1 MKWLLPIGIA
11 LLGLWIGLKLPRS
24 KPISNE
30 QSTEQALEK
39 PEDSKT
45 EPAAIEEKG
54 SGQAGNTG
62 ARLQAAKKHL
72 EDLQKRKSE
81 LEKGLF
87 GDHRAE
93 LDRKRMELERLRV
106 KLKSRSGIGE
116 KTGQTDGDPAL
127 EDWRD
132 QRASEL
138 VELNRQLS
146 ELEARLHQTKVQ
158 IKKTPSAELDA
169 SLASLKAEHRI
180 LISRRDQAK
189 SELGAGSLKPK
200 HLSSK
205 ERAERKQWR
214 DELTGRISRIQ
225 SEIRIL
231 EVSEGAGGL
240 QQRAALETKIKEVDQ
255 KIAETRALM
264 DSLER

>member
-11 LLGLWIGLKLPRS
+11 LVGLWIGLKIPRD
-24 KPISNE
+24 KPIPNE
-30 QSTEQALEK
+30 QGSGRALESS
-39 PEDSKT
+39 DVSQG
-45 EPAAIEEKG
+45 EPAAIVEE
-54 SGQAGNTG
+54 SGAQSPNAGD
-62 ARLQAAKKHL
+62 RLQSAKNHL
-72 EDLQKRKSE
+72 EDLQKKRSE
-81 LEKGLF
+81 LERSLF

-93 LDRKRMELERLRV
+93 LDQKRAELERLRV

-116 KTGQTDGDPAL
+116 KSRQAGEDPGL
-127 EDWRD
+127 QDWRD
-132 QRASEL
+132 QRAREL
-138 VELNRQLS
+138 VELNQQLS

-200 HLSSK
+200 HLSAK
-205 ERAERKQWR
+205 ERAERKQWK
-214 DELTGRISRIQ
+214 DELTGRIRGIQ

-231 EVSEGAGGL
+231 ESAGGAGGE
-240 QQRAALETKIKEVDQ
+240 QRRADLETKIRNVDQ
-255 KIAETRALM
+255 EISETRLLIEG
-264 DSLER
+264 LER